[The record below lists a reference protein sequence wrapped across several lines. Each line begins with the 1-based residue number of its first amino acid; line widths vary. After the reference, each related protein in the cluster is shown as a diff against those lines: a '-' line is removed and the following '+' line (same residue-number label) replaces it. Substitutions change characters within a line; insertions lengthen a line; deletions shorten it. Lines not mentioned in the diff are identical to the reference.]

1 MNGLQSV
8 VGTVCAAL
16 LVTVTVTAN
25 AELANRLP
33 SKSIEARSAFMMP
46 DGARGGRNTVA
57 AR

>member
-1 MNGLQSV
+1 MVRQVNSLQSV

-33 SKSIEARSAFMMP
+33 SKSIEVILSFIMP
-46 DGARGGRNTVA
+46 
-57 AR
+57 